1 MGKAGCNV
9 MHRGSSERLYQ
20 TIAEVEGRTY
30 WAAAAKLGPITKH
43 PGSVDKD
50 LSWDVA
56 LDLRPL

>member
-1 MGKAGCNV
+1 MR
-9 MHRGSSERLYQ
+9 RGSSERLYQ